1 MRILFTILSA
11 AITVMLCYTLNTNT
25 LLPAPLGKL
34 LAPQQGVWQNAEP
47 VDVNFNEQ
55 IKLKGL
61 QGAVEVQF
69 NERLVPHIFAE
80 YENDAYF
87 VQGYLH
93 AKFRLWQM
101 DFQTL
106 AAAGRIS
113 EIVGEKALPHDRE
126 FRRLG
131 MVYAA
136 EKTLEV
142 MEADPVLKAQCD
154 AYTAGVNARIEELTE
169 SSLPLEYKLIGYYP
183 ERWSNLKTALF
194 LKYMSYDLAARE
206 NDFELTN
213 ALSYFG
219 REDYRLL
226 FPLHQDSLDPIVPG
240 MFNNDSAL
248 KVMAPVSYDTLTPQE
263 TLVQVYDKPAP
274 ETGSNN
280 WVIAPSKS
288 TTGGPILCNDP
299 HLGLNLPSLWYEIQI
314 TTPEFSTYGVSFPGS
329 PAVIIGFNDSI
340 AWGVT
345 NGGRDVRDYYTIE
358 FKDETKNEYLFNG
371 EYLKTSFRYERIRIK
386 DKPDY
391 IDTVPY
397 TVHGPVMYEAS
408 HQPRGQGDRAW
419 AVRWT
424 AHDPGKELKTF
435 NLLNRA
441 KNYDDFS
448 EAVQY
453 MQTPG
458 QNFVFASRSGNIG
471 IKTQGKWPA
480 KWKEQGDF
488 LMPGKDSTFMWKG
501 FIPDALT
508 PAQFNPERG
517 FVSSGN
523 QKPAD
528 STYPYYLG
536 MDYPLTRG
544 RIINR
549 MLNEITLAGVEDMKK
564 MQTDNYNI
572 FAEMA
577 MPILMKYIQPQEL
590 TAEMQTYYQKLK
602 EWDMRNE
609 PDAEGMTI
617 FELVWEAMNAVVYD
631 DEYKDAPKVVAR
643 PFNTTLLEALLKDS
657 AYKFIDNIETRRHET
672 LEEIATEAFRKAYP
686 KIAEADAGERL
697 AWSKFKDTRVMHLAR
712 LEPFSRLHLP
722 IGGGK
727 HIINATTTTHGPS
740 WRMIVSMGP
749 QIEAYG
755 VFPGGQQG
763 NPGSRFYDW
772 SVDSWVKGEYH
783 PLKIINRSTERDPS
797 IRWTMHFKPE

>member
-1 MRILFTILSA
+1 MRILFTIVTA
-11 AITVMLCYTLNTNT
+11 AITIVLCYILNTQSV
-25 LLPAPLGKL
+25 LPAPLGKL
-34 LAPQQGVWQNAEP
+34 LSPQHGVWQNAEP
-47 VDVNFNEQ
+47 MEADFNEQ
-55 IKLKGL
+55 INLKGL

-69 NERLVPHIFAE
+69 NDRLVPHIFAE

-93 AKFRLWQM
+93 ARFRLWQM

-136 EKTLEV
+136 ERTLEV

-154 AYTAGVNARIEELTE
+154 AYTAGVNARIDELTA
-169 SSLPLEYKLIGYYP
+169 STLPLEYKLIGYYP

-219 REDYRLL
+219 RDDYRLL

-240 MFNNDSAL
+240 IVGSDSAL
-248 KVMAPVSYDTLTPQE
+248 KVMAPISYDTLSPQE
-263 TLVQVYDKPAP
+263 TMVSVYDKPAP

-280 WVIAPSKS
+280 WVIAPSRS
-288 TTGGPILCNDP
+288 STGGPILCNDP

-345 NGGRDVRDYYTIE
+345 NGGRDVRDYYAIE
-358 FKDETKNEYLFNG
+358 FKDESRSEYLFNG
-371 EYLKTSFRYERIRIK
+371 SYLKTSFRYERIRIK

-397 TVHGPVMYEAS
+397 TIHGPVMYEDR

-441 KNYDDFS
+441 TNYDEFT
-448 EAVQY
+448 EAVGH

-458 QNFVFASRSGNIG
+458 QNFVFAARNGDIG
-471 IKTQGKWPA
+471 IRTQGKWPA

-488 LMPGKDSTFMWKG
+488 LMPGRDSAFLWQG
-501 FIPDALT
+501 VIPDALT
-508 PAQFNPERG
+508 PAQYNPERG

-549 MLNEITLAGVEDMKK
+549 MLEQMQSAGVEDMKK

-577 MPILMKYIQPQEL
+577 MPVLMRYIQPQEL
-590 TAEMQTYYQKLK
+590 TPEMQVYYQKLRA
-602 EWDMRNE
+602 WNLRNE
-609 PDAEGMTI
+609 PDAEGITI
-617 FELVWEAMNAVVYD
+617 FELVWEAFTAAVYD
-631 DEYKDAPKVVAR
+631 DEYKNAPKVVAR
-643 PFNTTLLEALLKDS
+643 PFQNTLLEALLKDS
-657 AYKFIDNIETRRHET
+657 TYKFIDNIETRKHET
-672 LEEIATEAFRKAYP
+672 PEEIATEAFRKAYP
-686 KIAEADAGERL
+686 KIAEAEAGGRL
-697 AWSKFKDTRVMHLAR
+697 AWSMYKDTRVMHLAR
-712 LEPFSRLHLP
+712 LEPLSRLHLP

-749 QIEAYG
+749 KIEAYG

-772 SVDSWVKGEYH
+772 SVDAWVKGEYH
-783 PLKIINRSTERDPS
+783 PLKIISRNGERDPS